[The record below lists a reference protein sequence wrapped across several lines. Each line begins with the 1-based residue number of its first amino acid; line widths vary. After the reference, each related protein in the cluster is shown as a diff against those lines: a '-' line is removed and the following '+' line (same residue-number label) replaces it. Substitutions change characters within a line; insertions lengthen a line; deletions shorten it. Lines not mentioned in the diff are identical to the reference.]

1 MFFIL
6 LLIFVLVP
14 VMELSVLIRVGEV
27 LGSWTTV
34 ALVIF
39 TAVVGVSLVR
49 TQGISTLM
57 QVQQKLARGEAP
69 GQEIVEGMMLA
80 VAGLLLLIPGFVTD
94 FLGLVLL
101 TPFMRIPVARFFYK
115 RMQLKVQANG
125 GFQSGF
131 GPGFG
136 AGMGP
141 QGQNPFEHPFENKGG
156 QSPFDQGNTFDGDFE
171 RKTDPSDK
179 RPESHQVKGTTFE
192 GETVTSDSDKES
204 DDKPQ
209 PKP

>member
-6 LLIFVLVP
+6 LLIFVVVP

-49 TQGISTLM
+49 SQGISTLM

-94 FLGLVLL
+94 FIGLVLL
-101 TPFMRIPVARFFYK
+101 TPFTRVPVAKFFYK

-131 GPGFG
+131 GGGFG
-136 AGMGP
+136 PGMGP
-141 QGQNPFEHPFENKGG
+141 QGRNPFDQGG

-171 RKTDPSDK
+171 RRPDPSDK
-179 RPESHQVKGTTFE
+179 RPESHQVKGNTFE
-192 GETVTSDSDKES
+192 GETVSPK
-204 DDKPQ
+204 DDDETNNQQSKR
-209 PKP
+209 

>member
-6 LLIFVLVP
+6 LLIFVVVP

-49 TQGISTLM
+49 SQGVSTLM

-94 FLGLVLL
+94 FIGLVLL
-101 TPFMRIPVARFFYK
+101 TPFTRIPVAKFFYQ

-131 GPGFG
+131 GAGFG
-136 AGMGP
+136 PGMGS
-141 QGQNPFEHPFENKGG
+141 QGQNPFGQGG

-171 RKTDPSDK
+171 RKDDPSDK

-192 GETVTSDSDKES
+192 GEKAS
-204 DDKPQ
+204 DDNDKAADDKQ